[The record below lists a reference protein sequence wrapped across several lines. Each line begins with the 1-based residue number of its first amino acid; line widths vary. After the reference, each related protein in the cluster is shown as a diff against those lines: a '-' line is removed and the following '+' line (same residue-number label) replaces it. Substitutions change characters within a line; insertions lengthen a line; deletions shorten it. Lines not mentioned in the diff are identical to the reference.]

1 MRNTHM
7 SSSHKKPLAII
18 GTGLSA
24 LACADRLARDFDI
37 SLFDKSRGLMGRCAT
52 RRAGA
57 HGFDHGAQYFRA
69 DRAAFADWLSPF
81 KGGGHVRAWTPRH
94 AEIDAT
100 GTLTWREEAQPKYVF
115 APRMSALGK
124 ALLAGRPSW
133 QFYLDTPIT
142 ELRGTARAW
151 TLHAEAD
158 SFGPFEHV
166 VFALPPVQVLALL
179 PREAGFGDDLQ
190 HVEMLGCHTL
200 MLGYEPQE
208 APQAEW
214 ECAHF
219 DDAMLGFAAV
229 NSSKP
234 GRGAGFALSV
244 QTRHDWS
251 QSHIDDP
258 LEDVSAAMKARFH
271 ELTGWSVTASAY
283 DRLHRWRYAS
293 TVTPVGQPF
302 LLDAELGVSAIGD
315 WCTGSK
321 LEDAFASGTALA
333 DKLNG

>member
-1 MRNTHM
+1 MN
-7 SSSHKKPLAII
+7 SSNKKPLAII

-37 SLFDKSRGLMGRCAT
+37 SLFDKSRGLMGRSAT

-57 HGFDHGAQYFRA
+57 HEFDHGAQYFRA
-69 DRAAFADWLSPF
+69 DGAGFAAWLEPF
-81 KGGGHVRAWTPRH
+81 QAAGHVRLWTPRH
-94 AEIDAT
+94 VTIDAT
-100 GTLTWREEAQPKYVF
+100 GTMTPRADETPKHVF

-133 QFYLDTPIT
+133 RIYLDTPIT
-142 ELRGTARAW
+142 QVSGTPRAW

-166 VFALPPVQVLALL
+166 VFALPPEQALALL
-179 PREAGFGDDLQ
+179 PEGGRVADDLRR
-190 HVEMLGCHTL
+190 VDMLGCHTL
-200 MLGYEPQE
+200 MLGYAEEE

-214 ECAHF
+214 DCAHF
-219 DDAMLGFAAV
+219 DDSLLGFAAV
-229 NSSKP
+229 NCSKP
-234 GRGAGFALSV
+234 GRAVAFGVTV

-251 QSHIDDP
+251 QAHIEKP
-258 LEDVSAAMKARFH
+258 LDEVAAAIKARFH
-271 ELTGWSVTASAY
+271 ELTGWPTAASAY

-293 TVTPVGQPF
+293 TATPAGSPF
-302 LLDAELGVSAIGD
+302 LLDAEFGLSAIGD

-321 LEDAFASGTALA
+321 LEDAFASGAALA
-333 DKLNG
+333 DRLNG